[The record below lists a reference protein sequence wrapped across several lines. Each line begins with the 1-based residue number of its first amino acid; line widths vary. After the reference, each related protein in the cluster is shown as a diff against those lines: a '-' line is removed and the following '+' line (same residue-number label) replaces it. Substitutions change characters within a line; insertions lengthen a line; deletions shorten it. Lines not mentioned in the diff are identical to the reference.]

1 MRTLR
6 VYSLNNFQL
15 YHTAVLT
22 LLIMLYITSL
32 VFIYLITGSL
42 YLLTTFLQVPP
53 PPTPPQNIFII
64 SVRSFSVKS
73 ASI

>member
-6 VYSLNNFQL
+6 VYSLNSFQL
-15 YHTAVLT
+15 YHAAVLT

-42 YLLTTFLQVPP
+42 YLLITFIQFPFLHKFLSYL
-53 PPTPPQNIFII
+53 I
-64 SVRSFSVKS
+64 
-73 ASI
+73 